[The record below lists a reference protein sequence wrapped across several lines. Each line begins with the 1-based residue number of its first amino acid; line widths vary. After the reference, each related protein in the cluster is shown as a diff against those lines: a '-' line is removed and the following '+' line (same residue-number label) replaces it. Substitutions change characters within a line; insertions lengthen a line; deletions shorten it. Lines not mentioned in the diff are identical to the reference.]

1 MQGANNRLIEIVD
14 FVMEHNSID
23 NNKVQQLFNVSK
35 ATATRLLQQ
44 TDLWLIMRDRGRKG
58 TDYVLRWQV

>member
-1 MQGANNRLIEIVD
+1 
-14 FVMEHNSID
+14 MEHNSID